1 MWSRRNHI
9 TSYNLYNLDAS
20 GRLLIVSDQFS
31 RIITFSKSHY
41 HGNDWC
47 FLVRLPLLLSMESR
61 ITRKGNSYAKRKHI
75 FFYKRVCF
83 LCVFSWWVA
92 WGLGNFLLLE
102 MFLTLSFERGM
113 IGPSSEGVAAAWR
126 DSQHTGFG
134 TVHSKPGLPWN
145 SETHVHSFT
154 VHGGLFFCVLKR
166 WLVDWWLVA
175 RP

>member
-1 MWSRRNHI
+1 MISI
-9 TSYNLYNLDAS
+9 
-20 GRLLIVSDQFS
+20 
-31 RIITFSKSHY
+31 
-41 HGNDWC
+41 
-47 FLVRLPLLLSMESR
+47 FLCESTTLLSMESR

-92 WGLGNFLLLE
+92 WGLGNFLLFE
-102 MFLTLSFERGM
+102 IFLTLSFERGM

-154 VHGGLFFCVLKR
+154 VHGGLFFCVGFHHWSVNVGFCIVRSEKLEVRNGGAMHQIWKHR
-166 WLVDWWLVA
+166 KLYKVIVLYNTSS
-175 RP
+175 